1 MRLDSSMPVA
11 RPSHMATQEPQ
22 QNSRRVGRLHDGQE
36 RIVGE
41 KISDPWCLD
50 CNVIVQRDEGLR
62 EDGKRCCASITTSG
76 LRVYMKQSVSF
87 AGIALSL
94 L

>member
-1 MRLDSSMPVA
+1 
-11 RPSHMATQEPQ
+11 MAGKTTRKP
-22 QNSRRVGRLHDGQE
+22 NTD
-36 RIVGE
+36 
-41 KISDPWCLD
+41 
-50 CNVIVQRDEGLR
+50 DEGLR